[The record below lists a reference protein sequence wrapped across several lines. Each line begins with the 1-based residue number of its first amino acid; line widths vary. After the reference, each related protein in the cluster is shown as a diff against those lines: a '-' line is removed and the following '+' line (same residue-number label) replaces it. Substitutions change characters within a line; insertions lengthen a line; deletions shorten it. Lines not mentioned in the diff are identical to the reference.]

1 MFVEILSPVKHDGK
15 LLRPG
20 DKGEMDDK
28 QALILIDEGIVK
40 KAPKPIADSK
50 SADNEKPLTG
60 PEGSNVGSAPA
71 VKGKPKAKKLDKVD
85 SLPEGSDAGVTNGP
99 AGTESDGGDL
109 LPKDD
114 EAGSDEGT
122 EADSKDAE

>member
-1 MFVEILSPVKHDGK
+1 MFVEVLSPLKHDGERLK
-15 LLRPG
+15 PG

-28 QALILIDEGIVK
+28 QALILINDGIVK

-50 SADNEKPLTG
+50 ST
-60 PEGSNVGSAPA
+60 
-71 VKGKPKAKKLDKVD
+71 VKDKPKAKKLDKVD
-85 SLPEGSDAGVTNGP
+85 SLPEGSDSGVTSGP
-99 AGTESDGGDL
+99 AGAESDGGDL
-109 LPKDD
+109 LPEDD